1 MSEFCSRCVELST
14 QIELLK
20 QQRYKE
26 MQCMKEKLSA
36 AQQSYKRVHDE
47 NERLN
52 LDLAFYDKKVISH
65 DKPE

>member
-1 MSEFCSRCVELST
+1 MSEFCQHCVELST

-20 QQRYKE
+20 QQHYKE

-36 AQQSYKRVHDE
+36 SHDLYKRVHDE

-52 LDLAFYDKKVISH
+52 LDLAFYDKKVIQY